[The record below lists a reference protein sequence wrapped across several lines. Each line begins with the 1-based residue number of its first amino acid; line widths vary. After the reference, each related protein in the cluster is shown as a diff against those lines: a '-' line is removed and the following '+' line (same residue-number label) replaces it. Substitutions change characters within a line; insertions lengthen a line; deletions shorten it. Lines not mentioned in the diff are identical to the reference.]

1 MRSYNDTN
9 RAANNKAGT
18 PFAFQAKATDPAMHF
33 KMAAIF
39 ILALLTMIAAGV
51 MTMHPSKASQAQDL
65 NNLATQ
71 GMMATKTD
79 RATKIPSNETC
90 KSQAWGA
97 WSDDC
102 AAALT
107 GARKVRNV
115 SFVTVQKQSPSVN
128 ETILTR
134 YPTSN

>member
-1 MRSYNDTN
+1 MRSYNETT
-9 RAANNKAGT
+9 RTASSKAAK
-18 PFAFQAKATDPAMHF
+18 PFAIQAKATDPAMHF

-39 ILALLTMIAAGV
+39 VLALLTMIAAGV

-71 GMMATKTD
+71 GLTATKSD
-79 RATKIPSNETC
+79 RATKVPSSETC
-90 KSQAWGA
+90 NSQAWGA

-115 SFVTVQKQSPSVN
+115 SFVTVQRASPSVN
-128 ETILTR
+128 ETILAR